1 MTKISNKLQVRAE
14 LLSAVKKLE
23 QGDKHTQEFLE
34 EILTPLRDFTD
45 KNTILDILIKEII
58 SASTDT
64 RFLIL
69 SFLIENLVPK
79 EMLEAELWRLLE
91 QPHIN
96 DISKSN
102 IINILK
108 DLGNQINYEKYTEY
122 FENPDSVIDADTE
135 KMLKSA
141 IYNPEALIDFLDF
154 IEALP
159 KTDKNLLIDSLCEDY
174 VGEELANLFIPV
186 LYANPNSELCKY
198 AIEKLGE
205 SRSELALQ
213 PLNFIMNFTTDNEI
227 KSKAKKSISA
237 LKLSGIREDKTT
249 GFYKRVFENS
259 KIDEVYTSL
268 PDGRGNVGILVSR
281 KRLQKN
287 SLQMFAVVF
296 NDSMGLLDCFGFND
310 ITTTEF
316 DRIVNKFYSNQEKI
330 GITPSV
336 AKLLLENA
344 EQKAL
349 KVTGKV
355 SYEFVCWKK
364 LLFDVETVSN
374 SLNEVLSNKLENID
388 ITSDHLKRL
397 YSTGVFDK
405 WFFHNSDNED
415 FDLLISKIVNILQL
429 NKDKE
434 QCFKKIN
441 SQTKLMFSQIWDE
454 ENIRNIEFR
463 LLLTAYLLSLNGM
476 AAFANVMYSI
486 IFNEDVKKEL
496 LNNILKVS
504 IHEFYLREKA
514 KYQNT
519 SISTNIFSK
528 RNEANK
534 TLVNKAMLDEII
546 KITETNWGY

>member
-249 GFYKRVFENS
+249 GFYKKVFENS

-405 WFFHNSDNED
+405 WFFHNSDNEG